1 MKSQL
6 QKNLVLVA
14 GLFLALVLQSVAMAA
29 SPGGTDS
36 CGLGWS
42 VTSSKSLVGTST
54 RGTTNGTVPPTFGM
68 TSGTSNCDAHSIVQK
83 EMDAAR
89 FVASNVEPLAI
100 DMASGSGEY
109 IDALAMAMGCRE
121 SAQLGAAV
129 RENLQN
135 VLPSKQLGGIEFYK
149 SLRGVVRSHPALAM
163 SCPNAV

>member
-1 MKSQL
+1 MKLQL
-6 QKNLVLVA
+6 QLKLVLIV
-14 GLFLALVLQSVAMAA
+14 GLFLAANYQSVAMAS

-83 EMDAAR
+83 EMDAVR
-89 FVASNVEPLAI
+89 FVAMNVEPLAV

-109 IDALAMAMGCRE
+109 IDALAMAMGCHE
-121 SAQLGAAV
+121 SAPLGAAI

-135 VLPSKQLGGIEFYK
+135 LLPSKKLGGIEFYK
-149 SLRGVVRSHPALAM
+149 SLRGVVRSNPALAV